1 MDRANYTGLPELQYL
16 DSQDLEVIEVRAK
29 ALSLE
34 ECYDYLLID
43 ADELSEAEAALCKKA
58 WRRGRMSSISTAAD
72 KLFNSMDTRN
82 GGSIALEY
90 LRALSST
97 FHLEPTDPGSG
108 SVSAGGF
115 SFNVV
120 MPEDK
125 SNSSIPSS
133 GSPNPS
139 GIKAVK

>member
-1 MDRANYTGLPELQYL
+1 MDRANYTGLPELEYL
-16 DSQDLEVIEVRAK
+16 DAQDLEVIEVRSK

-43 ADELSEAEAALCKKA
+43 VDALTPAEVALCKKA

-82 GGSIALEY
+82 GGAIALEY

-125 SNSSIPSS
+125 SNSASS
-133 GSPNPS
+133 GSNKPS